1 MSENNTP
8 KCPKCSNND
17 SSYLFCKDCTTYYC
31 MTCHINY
38 YVEDNNNQKLIK
50 ESHNPNCNNEEDSSS
65 INLSDYD
72 E

>member
-1 MSENNTP
+1 MSEINWP
-8 KCPKCSNND
+8 KCPKCSSNE

-31 MTCHINY
+31 LSCNINY
-38 YVEDNNNQKLIK
+38 YVENDKVIEN
-50 ESHNPNCNNEEDSSS
+50 HNPHCNNEDSTSE